1 MIKNDWN
8 MKHNFLWCLQPLA
21 QQDFHKT
28 LSTRE
33 HVQRNL
39 TLPSLRVPEKIWPFV
54 TNSSLLRHHCVPRS
68 KTYTCCGSTA
78 AAMVPGLHLLR
89 KSCSSL
95 RAPLG
100 AVHFMALPRSKT
112 GMLQNLNF
120 DKHCGKK
127 HWHFTGDNPDNPD
140 LQNFP
145 KDNNRLL
152 LWSSSQSR
160 FALWEMRKRKE
171 VPRILPLTLRL
182 FKKNSSC
189 LWNGNHVEVQLVQHL
204 CTWNLTAWLQI
215 LDGPVHIWNICLYG
229 WEISPELLE
238 DFVECSEVRLRIGGQ
253 PLWLCPDQAAFRG
266 SWMAA
271 QESRVQP
278 EVASGPQVSSKARG
292 FEDQTTSLAQH
303 ASNLGVSQKKIGGF
317 QNLGVNF
324 LYFWMI
330 WGHLHFGNPP
340 NGQAV
345 MIRCPPARAKKVS
358 VEQATNMHRWRT
370 CEMQFDFV
378 THIFCWFISGGF
390 SWASGV

>member
-21 QQDFHKT
+21 QQDFHKHCQ
-28 LSTRE
+28 
-33 HVQRNL
+33 HVNMSRNL

-140 LQNFP
+140 LQNFL

-182 FKKNSSC
+182 FKKTHHVCETVTMSKCNLCSIYALELDCMTPNPWWSC
-189 LWNGNHVEVQLVQHL
+189 PYLKHL
-204 CTWNLTAWLQI
+204 PIWLGDFAWTPGRFRRMFWGTAS
-215 LDGPVHIWNICLYG
+215 H
-229 WEISPELLE
+229 
-238 DFVECSEVRLRIGGQ
+238 
-253 PLWLCPDQAAFRG
+253 
-266 SWMAA
+266 
-271 QESRVQP
+271 
-278 EVASGPQVSSKARG
+278 
-292 FEDQTTSLAQH
+292 
-303 ASNLGVSQKKIGGF
+303 
-317 QNLGVNF
+317 
-324 LYFWMI
+324 
-330 WGHLHFGNPP
+330 
-340 NGQAV
+340 
-345 MIRCPPARAKKVS
+345 
-358 VEQATNMHRWRT
+358 WRT
-370 CEMQFDFV
+370 
-378 THIFCWFISGGF
+378 TPLTLPRSGGF
-390 SWASGV
+390 PRQLDGSPRESRPTRGCQWTPSQQQGPRIRGSNNFTSSTRLKFGGFSKNDWGIPKPWG